1 MRLVI
6 MPDKKYYVY
15 IILTVTDKLYCGYTD
30 DVEKRYKLHCSGKG
44 AKFTRA
50 NKPLK
55 LVYTAEFDNKS
66 DAQKEEYRI
75 KHLLKKD
82 KLKLIEEYNKINGT
96 C

>member
-1 MRLVI
+1 
-6 MPDKKYYVY
+6 MPEENKKYYVY

-30 DVEKRYKLHCSGKG
+30 NVEKRYKLHQEGKG

-55 LVYTAEFDNKS
+55 LVYTAEFDNKI

-75 KHLLKKD
+75 KQLTRKEKFE
-82 KLKLIEEYNKINGT
+82 LIEKASN
-96 C
+96 